1 MNRLTKHE
9 YLFRLEGATLEMFT
23 DKRQLSLVEPYHWP
37 LNSPDLNPVDFRIWE
52 LLEQNVY
59 QGRRISDLDS
69 LKEAIVEE
77 WTKIPQEISVK
88 SIYGFKPRLRR
99 ALELE
104 SRQVERYW
112 LYNSHRYISI
122 CICKIWYDSDQ
133 LKKSYYNFREWVFFL
148 PVLV

>member
-1 MNRLTKHE
+1 MEL
-9 YLFRLEGATLEMFT
+9 
-23 DKRQLSLVEPYHWP
+23 YHGP

-104 SRQVERYW
+104 SRQVERY
-112 LYNSHRYISI
+112 
-122 CICKIWYDSDQ
+122 
-133 LKKSYYNFREWVFFL
+133 
-148 PVLV
+148 